1 MEPMTA
7 NQEFSATKPRLGR
20 YDIDPD
26 GPSVAF
32 RTRHL
37 FGLAPVRGT
46 FRIRAGSV
54 DVTEPLAV
62 SRIRVEIDAASFR
75 TGNPARDGSVRSAR
89 FLDAGRHPVMVFVAE
104 KMEGDALDGA
114 LTVCGTT
121 RPVRLPAEVSVL
133 ADGSFTARGAVRID
147 RTEFGITASPGLAG
161 RYLDVTA
168 EVRCVRRG

>member
-1 MEPMTA
+1 MEDMTTKP
-7 NQEFSATKPRLGR
+7 EFSATKPRLGR

-26 GPSVAF
+26 GSSVAF

-46 FRIRAGSV
+46 FRIRSGTV
-54 DVTEPLAV
+54 DVTEPLGS

-75 TGNPARDGSVRSAR
+75 TGNGARDTAVRSAR

-104 KMEGDALDGA
+104 RMDGQVLSGA

-121 RPVRLPAEVSVL
+121 RPVRLPAEVSGL
-133 ADGSFTARGAVRID
+133 PDGSFTARAAVRID
-147 RTEFGITASPGLAG
+147 RTEFGVTASRGLAG
-161 RYLDVTA
+161 RYLDVSA

>member
-1 MEPMTA
+1 MERMTA

-26 GPSVAF
+26 GSSLTF

-46 FRIRAGSV
+46 FRIRAGTV
-54 DVTEPLAV
+54 NVTEPLA
-62 SRIRVEIDAASFR
+62 STRIRVEIDAASFR
-75 TGNPARDGSVRSAR
+75 TGNRARDDSVRSAR
-89 FLDAGRHPVMVFVAE
+89 FLDAGQHPVMVFVAE
-104 KMEGDALDGA
+104 EMHGDELDGA
-114 LTVCGTT
+114 LTVSGTT

-133 ADGSFTARGAVRID
+133 ADGSLTARGTVRID

-168 EVRCVRRG
+168 EIRCVRRG

>member
-1 MEPMTA
+1 MERMTT

-20 YDIDPD
+20 YAIDPD
-26 GPSVAF
+26 ASSVVF

-46 FRIRAGSV
+46 FRIRAGTV
-54 DVTEPLAV
+54 DVTEPLAS

-104 KMEGDALDGA
+104 EMDGDVLDGA

-133 ADGSFTARGAVRID
+133 ADGSLLARAAVRID
-147 RTEFGITASPGLAG
+147 RSEFGITASPSLAG

>member
-1 MEPMTA
+1 M
-7 NQEFSATKPRLGR
+7 
-20 YDIDPD
+20 
-26 GPSVAF
+26 AF

-46 FRIRAGSV
+46 FRIRSGAV
-54 DVTEPLAV
+54 DVTEPLGE

-75 TGNPARDGSVRSAR
+75 TGNPARDGGVRSAR
-89 FLDAGRHPVMVFVAE
+89 FLDAGRYPVMVFVAGT
-104 KMEGDALDGA
+104 MEGDVLDGA

-121 RPVRLPAEVSVL
+121 RPVRLPAQLSAL
-133 ADGSFTARGAVRID
+133 PDGSFTARAAMRID

>member
-1 MEPMTA
+1 MEHMTA

-20 YDIDPD
+20 YVIDPD
-26 GPSVAF
+26 ASSVVF

-37 FGLAPVRGT
+37 FGLAPVRGA
-46 FRIRAGSV
+46 FRIRAGTA
-54 DVTEPLAV
+54 DVTEPLAA

-133 ADGSFTARGAVRID
+133 PDGSLLARAAVRID

-161 RYLDVTA
+161 RFLDVTA